1 VAWDWQRFWK
11 GASKLLFTEGLETET
26 VAIQIT
32 REEVRQYC
40 KVIGEKNLIFYNPEA
55 ARKAG
60 YADVVLPA
68 TYPVLFWKDIDVP
81 WLEEAPSIIQ
91 SEQCFEYDEALVAN
105 ETYVCQITLMK
116 VRQKG
121 KRQFLQHVLSI
132 KRNGKLA
139 ATSYSTLVLV

>member
-1 VAWDWQRFWK
+1 VAWDWRRFWK
-11 GASKLLFTEGLETET
+11 DASKLLFTEGLETET

-32 REEVRQYC
+32 REEVRQFC
-40 KVIGEKNLIFYNPEA
+40 KVIGEKNLIFYNPEE

-68 TYPVLFWKDIDVP
+68 TYPVLFWKYIDVP
-81 WLEEAPSIIQ
+81 WLEKAPSIIQ
-91 SEQCFEYDEALVAN
+91 SKQYFEYDEMLVAD
-105 ETYVCQITLMK
+105 ETYLCQIMLEK

-121 KRQFLQHVLSI
+121 NRQFLQHVLSI